1 MNIKRLI
8 KENFDDLSWIK
19 SSKATLRN
27 KVIEFEP
34 MLNFE
39 EWDQV
44 LDLLMSHVITFDEDI
59 VWWGGGVLLDAF
71 QPIDDDQYLHHLLIS
86 KNGRMVFGAMDPDMV
101 EDLRS
106 YGWSEDEIANN
117 WDHLHENIDSFIDE
131 HPGKFGSPETIDGRE
146 YFNIPYKKP
155 IQESEDFDF
164 IDDSPELHGVTF
176 KVMGYDLVYQIE
188 DEGFRSYV
196 NITWIKSDG
205 SKEESAYK
213 RDTVNKYFRDGSWVV
228 YDGPYSESIN
238 ESEDWDWA
246 KKIEPKWDSS
256 NIHLVA
262 GKKFYISEF
271 PVPQYTTYW
280 FEDDIRPKPKK
291 KTRFPMR
298 NIKVCW
304 EERHTKKIICRDQS
318 RWRIAELL
326 NKGTWVLIN
335 EETIKESEDP
345 LKWIKDS
352 EPFNPTDKK
361 ILLNFKSDS
370 NWGNAEELHDLT
382 KRVLDVLDMFDYE
395 SGIIKRKINRG
406 DTNYCYIFLERRV
419 IPAFN
424 EVYNFTTWG
433 RCTDGGLNSFGDIDE
448 FEIMT
453 PTEFLDLF

>member
-8 KENFDDLSWIK
+8 KESFEDLSWIRD
-19 SSKATLRN
+19 SKATLKD

-39 EWDQV
+39 EWNQV
-44 LDLLMSHVITFDEDI
+44 LNLLINHVVTFDEDI
-59 VWWGGGVLLDAF
+59 IWWGDTLLDEF
-71 QPIDDDQYLHHLLIS
+71 QPMDDDQYLHHLIIS
-86 KNGRMVFGAMDPDMV
+86 KDGRMVFGAMVPDLV

-106 YGWSEDEIANN
+106 YGWSEDEIANH
-117 WDHLHENIDSFIDE
+117 WEHLYGDIDSFIDG
-131 HPGKFGSPETIDGRE
+131 HADKFDSPETIDGRE

-155 IQESEDFDF
+155 IQESEEFDF
-164 IDDSPELHGVTF
+164 INDSPELHGVTF
-176 KVMGYDLVYQIE
+176 KVVGHDQIYQIN
-188 DEGFRSYV
+188 DIGFHSYV
-196 NITWIKSDG
+196 DITWIRDG
-205 SKEESAYK
+205 RKEESAYK
-213 RDTVNKYFRDGSWVV
+213 RDAVNKYFRDGTWVV

-238 ESEDWDWA
+238 ESEEWDWA

-262 GKKFYISEF
+262 GKKFYVSGF
-271 PVPQYTTYW
+271 PAPQYGAYW
-280 FEDDIRPKPKK
+280 FEDNIRPKPKK
-291 KTRFPMR
+291 KTRIPMPQ
-298 NIKVCW
+298 IKVCW
-304 EERHTKKIICRDQS
+304 EERPTKKIKCAGQS
-318 RWRIAELL
+318 RWRIIEKL
-326 NKGTWVLIN
+326 NDRDWILMS

-361 ILLNFKSDS
+361 IVLDFKLDS

-382 KRVLDVLDMFDYE
+382 KRVLDLLDMFDYD
-395 SGIIKRKINRG
+395 IDVIKRKINRG
-406 DTNYCYIFLERRV
+406 DTDYCYIFLERRV
-419 IPAFN
+419 IPSFN

-433 RCTDGGLNSFGDIDE
+433 RCSDGELDSFDDIDE